1 VGRASNR
8 KKARRQAGHSPL
20 QARRSSR
27 ADAATQQAM
36 QQLVAG
42 LQALSQE
49 AAERRGRE
57 AAACRV
63 WCGGREPVPADLP
76 RWPEGSLGDRFLAGP
91 YLQDARN
98 APCLL
103 TIDIPDAMVI
113 APDPGHWNVAARA
126 LLRAV
131 VFDGLTVDHLVVSRL
146 LDVLAPVAEAE
157 LAYREAIEDWLH
169 RGGMED
175 GDDEP
180 EFPELDGPVFLLGTC
195 ALVDATWAVVGEDP
209 LTEVLGELLPVLDR
223 AVPSLEG
230 RVAADALIGAFA
242 THYRCEQ
249 PGDSAVLERIT
260 RPDSGDALE
269 NLVATGAVPPSG
281 ILPVGLRVLSALAGL
296 CRSDSVSLLR
306 RAA

>member
-8 KKARRQAGHSPL
+8 KKARRQAGHSPR

-27 ADAATQQAM
+27 AEAATQQAIR
-36 QQLVAG
+36 QLVAG
-42 LQALSQE
+42 LQALGQE
-49 AAERRGRE
+49 AAERKERE
-57 AAACRV
+57 AWACRV

-76 RWPEGSLGDRFLAGP
+76 RWPEGSLGDRFFGGT
-91 YLQDARN
+91 YLQEARN

-103 TIDIPDAMVI
+103 TADIPDTMAV
-113 APDPGHWNVAARA
+113 AADPRHWNVAARA
-126 LLRAV
+126 LVRAV

-146 LDVLAPVAEAE
+146 LDVLAPVAAVE

-169 RGGMED
+169 QGGMHD

-209 LTEVLGELLPVLDR
+209 LSEVLGVLLPVLDR
-223 AVPSLEG
+223 ALPGVGG
-230 RVAADALIGAFA
+230 RVVADALIGALA

-269 NLVATGAVPPSG
+269 NLVATGAVTPSD

-296 CRSDSVSLLR
+296 CRSDSVSFLR

>member
-1 VGRASNR
+1 
-8 KKARRQAGHSPL
+8 
-20 QARRSSR
+20 
-27 ADAATQQAM
+27 M
-36 QQLVAG
+36 
-42 LQALSQE
+42 
-49 AAERRGRE
+49 
-57 AAACRV
+57 
-63 WCGGREPVPADLP
+63 
-76 RWPEGSLGDRFLAGP
+76 
-91 YLQDARN
+91 
-98 APCLL
+98 L
-103 TIDIPDAMVI
+103 TTDIPEAMVI
-113 APDPGHWNVAARA
+113 ASDPGHWNVAARA
-126 LLRAV
+126 LVRAV

-146 LDVLAPVAEAE
+146 LNALAPVAAAE

-209 LTEVLGELLPVLDR
+209 LSEVLGELLPVLDH
-223 AVPSLEG
+223 AIPGLEG
-230 RVAADALIGAFA
+230 RVVADALIGAFA

-249 PGDSAVLERIT
+249 PGDAAVLERIR

-269 NLVATGAVPPSG
+269 NLVAIGAVPPSD

-296 CRSDSVSLLR
+296 CRSDSVSFLR